1 MLELSL
7 MVLQCLYLPV
17 PLWRGGGLTT
27 GCASFSLSLSLFPPF
42 PLSFSLCCSLP
53 LSSSFPTSLGVLVA
67 LSQVPIHVLE

>member
-27 GCASFSLSLSLFPPF
+27 GCASFSLSLSPFPP
-42 PLSFSLCCSLP
+42 PLSPFPSVAPSLSPPPSP
-53 LSSSFPTSLGVLVA
+53 LLLGVLVA
-67 LSQVPIHVLE
+67 LSQVPIPVLE